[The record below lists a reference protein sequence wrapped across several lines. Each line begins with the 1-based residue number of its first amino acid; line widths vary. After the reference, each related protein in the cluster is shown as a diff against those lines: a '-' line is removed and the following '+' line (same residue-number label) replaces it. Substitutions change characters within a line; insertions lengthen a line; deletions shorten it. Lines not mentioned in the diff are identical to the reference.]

1 MIEYKSLDKEKID
14 FFQKDLI
21 ELFTNS
27 FNSSFPNEKFEDE
40 FIIQKVE
47 QCLSFYDKGE
57 AVVICAIDTNTN
69 RIVGF
74 IYFYEKDERE
84 KTIIH
89 LNHIAVKPDWQ
100 KQGIATELINRM
112 EKYAKENKI
121 SKISLDVT
129 LENKS
134 AVLLYKKLHFKEIR
148 MHMEKDTII

>member
-27 FNSSFPNEKFEDE
+27 FNSSFPNEKFEEE

-47 QCLSFYDKGE
+47 QCISFYDKGE
-57 AVVICAIDTNTN
+57 AFVICAYDTNKN
-69 RIVGF
+69 IICGL
-74 IYFYEKDERE
+74 IYFYEKQERNN
-84 KTIIH
+84 KIIH
-89 LNHIAVKPDWQ
+89 LNHIAVKKEYQ
-100 KQGIATELINRM
+100 KQGIATELISRM

>member
-1 MIEYKSLDKEKID
+1 MIIFEDLNKKNID
-14 FFQKDLI
+14 FHIKDLI
-21 ELFTNS
+21 ELLKIS
-27 FNSSFPNEKFEDE
+27 FSYSFPNEKFTDE

-121 SKISLDVT
+121 YRIGLDVT

-134 AVLLYKKLHFKEIR
+134 AELLYKKLHFKEIR
-148 MHMEKDTII
+148 VHMEKELVF

>member
-47 QCLSFYDKGE
+47 QCISFYNKGE
-57 AVVICAIDTNTN
+57 AFVTCAYDTNTN
-69 RIVGF
+69 ILCGL
-74 IYFYEKDERE
+74 IYFYEKEERNS
-84 KTIIH
+84 KIIH
-89 LNHIAVKPDWQ
+89 LNHIAVKKEYQ
-100 KQGIATELINRM
+100 KQGIATALINHM